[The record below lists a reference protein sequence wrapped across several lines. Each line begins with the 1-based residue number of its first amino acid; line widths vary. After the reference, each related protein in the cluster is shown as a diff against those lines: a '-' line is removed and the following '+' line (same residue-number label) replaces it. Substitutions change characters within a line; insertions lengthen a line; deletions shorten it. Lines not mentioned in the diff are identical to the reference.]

1 MKNRFSQNQG
11 VTTLDDSFG
20 TIYTDYYD
28 KILAFVQK
36 KVYCKNDA
44 EDVTSLVFIKAFQK
58 LYTYECRGNGIGA
71 WLFRIAIN
79 ETNQYFRSKKQ
90 SRFNIDLIASE
101 DLFEELEKEELE
113 DKLALA
119 LSRLSDYNLR
129 LIQYRFFEKM
139 SFAEIGEKLNI
150 TENNAKVKCHRSVLK
165 LKVVFSDL

>member
-1 MKNRFSQNQG
+1 MKDRYLHKHDINA
-11 VTTLDDSFG
+11 LDCSFG
-20 TIYTDYYD
+20 TIYSDYYV
-28 KILAFVQK
+28 KILAFVHK
-36 KVYCKNDA
+36 KVNCKNDA
-44 EDVTSLVFIKAFQK
+44 EDVTSLVFLKAFQK

-71 WLFRIAIN
+71 WLYRIAIN

-90 SRFNIDLIASE
+90 SQLNVDLIASE

-113 DKLALA
+113 DKLTLA
-119 LSRLSDYNLR
+119 MSRLSDYNLR

-165 LKVVFSDL
+165 LKVVFNDL

>member
-1 MKNRFSQNQG
+1 MA
-11 VTTLDDSFG
+11 D
-20 TIYTDYYD
+20 
-28 KILAFVQK
+28 
-36 KVYCKNDA
+36 
-44 EDVTSLVFIKAFQK
+44 
-58 LYTYECRGNGIGA
+58 
-71 WLFRIAIN
+71 
-79 ETNQYFRSKKQ
+79 ETNQYFRSKRQ
-90 SRFNIDLIASE
+90 SRFNVDLIASE

-129 LIQYRFFEKM
+129 LIQFRFFEKM